1 MFLRVVSRLVMGR
14 VTVRDHNGLASGRTG
29 ALPDCQD
36 LDDGRFPMDYPP
48 FVGILDY
55 VRYAVGR
62 KKDFIVVLYE
72 TLFKEGGSWCPD
84 LYGELD
90 RELSLMPGFR

>member
-1 MFLRVVSRLVMGR
+1 MFLRVVSRQVMGW

-36 LDDGRFPMDYPP
+36 LDDGRFSIDYPP
-48 FVGILDY
+48 FVGVLDY
-55 VRYAVGR
+55 VRHAVGQR
-62 KKDFIVVLYE
+62 RTSSLYYMRRCS
-72 TLFKEGGSWCPD
+72 KRGNGWCPD
-84 LYGELD
+84 LCGELD